1 MGGCSL
7 QVRQRAREGVCMGYS
22 LQAVLG
28 LAVEDCPALPPSPLP
43 TDALHQ
49 SLLKLLSEVSLRV
62 KNCALEILGSCSC
75 PLLAD
80 HSGKATKWS
89 GPQGPRRKER
99 TSVICSCDIR
109 QGEFAG
115 LRWRHRSKLALNA
128 RAPEAIDR
136 NLEHLRP
143 LTEIYIEVKRFTGQ
157 AYQNQG
163 RRSRVAQHSIGDR
176 QPYLQPDTSTLLEA
190 GVCES
195 GSSGCHKYL

>member
-80 HSGKATKWS
+80 HSGKATK
-89 GPQGPRRKER
+89 
-99 TSVICSCDIR
+99 
-109 QGEFAG
+109 
-115 LRWRHRSKLALNA
+115 
-128 RAPEAIDR
+128 
-136 NLEHLRP
+136 
-143 LTEIYIEVKRFTGQ
+143 
-157 AYQNQG
+157 
-163 RRSRVAQHSIGDR
+163 
-176 QPYLQPDTSTLLEA
+176 
-190 GVCES
+190 
-195 GSSGCHKYL
+195 